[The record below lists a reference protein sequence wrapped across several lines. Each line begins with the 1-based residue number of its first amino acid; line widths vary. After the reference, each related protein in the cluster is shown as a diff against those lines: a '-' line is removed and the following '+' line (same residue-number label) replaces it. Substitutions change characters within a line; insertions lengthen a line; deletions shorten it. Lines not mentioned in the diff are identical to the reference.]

1 MEPLWKSLL
10 ISLWKGGRRGGG
22 LAGRLT
28 GSRALRHPRAR
39 SERQEE
45 GDKAFQGNGFPPL
58 SVTPEFFS

>member
-1 MEPLWKSLL
+1 MEIATSVSGKEEDEED
-10 ISLWKGGRRGGG
+10 GGG